1 MYKDILENTP
11 EINLYAG
18 WRKDEKSVV
27 LKNFLTVVREVYMTS
42 HSPSL

>member
-27 LKNFLTVVREVYMTS
+27 LKNF
-42 HSPSL
+42 